1 MEDVPASELD
11 CGVRGE
17 LACEADIA
25 KVILVRKS
33 ILLTLRLKTREAL
46 GFEFDSS
53 TGMSAVFMHF
63 LTRRDF
69 FRDLDWSLL
78 CLVAETSV
86 IAEEV
91 SAEGLSIEG
100 TLR

>member
-25 KVILVRKS
+25 KVILVRPS

-69 FRDLDWSLL
+69 FRDLDWSL
-78 CLVAETSV
+78 ARATHETV
-86 IAEEV
+86 VVEEV
-91 SAEGLSIEG
+91 RTKGLSIEG
-100 TLR
+100 TVR